1 MDEIGQMSAKEHHQQ
16 KITQIFLP
24 LILSFL
30 LLAVAATF
38 IFSGIADE
46 TLDHRVWGNISAIL
60 ILLPVLLFLVFDLIL
75 LFFFIFLAGKTHHI
89 LALKLPRVNS
99 FVEKITR
106 IITRTSQSSVKPVIF
121 GESVLAALACKS
133 KKTKEQENNG

>member
-1 MDEIGQMSAKEHHQQ
+1 MSAKEHRQQ
-16 KITQIFLP
+16 KFTQIFLP
-24 LILSFL
+24 LILSFS

-46 TLDHRVWGNISAIL
+46 TLDHRVWGDLSAVL
-60 ILLPVLLFLVFDLIL
+60 VLLPIILFLVFDIL
-75 LFFFIFLAGKTHHI
+75 FLLFFIFLTGKTHQI
-89 LALKLPRVNS
+89 LAEKLPRVNS

-106 IITRTSQSSVKPVIF
+106 IITQTTQSSVKPVIF

-133 KKTKEQENNG
+133 KKTKEQEKNG